1 MGRPVPAETE
11 PPKRNL
17 KQVRT
22 LLWILVAL
30 SVVAVAALYLVPR
43 LAHQESAVLA
53 TKTTPAS
60 YGPFTLTDAAGKPFS
75 SRSLAGKPY
84 ALFFGFTNCG
94 DVCPTTLAR
103 LVKLRDR
110 AGGSSKLAI
119 LFITTDPER
128 DGPKEVGQYATAF
141 HSPIIGLTGSRAQI
155 DQVTKQ
161 FGIVTEKMPSHP
173 GHDMDYQMNHT
184 ATVLLFGADGKLA
197 GTIATDEPDS
207 AALDK
212 LRRITA

>member
-1 MGRPVPAETE
+1 VPTETE
-11 PPKRNL
+11 PPQRNL

-30 SVVAVAALYLVPR
+30 TLAGAAALYLVPR
-43 LAHQESAVLA
+43 LTQQESAVLA

-60 YGPFTLTDAAGKPFS
+60 YGPFTLTDADGKTFS
-75 SRSLAGKPY
+75 SASLAGKPY

-103 LVKLRDR
+103 LVKLREQ
-110 AGGSSKLAI
+110 AGAANKLAI

-128 DGPKEVGQYATAF
+128 DGPKEVGQYAKAF

-155 DQVTKQ
+155 DQVTRQ
-161 FGIVTEKMPSHP
+161 FGIVAEKMPMAGHS

-197 GTIATDEPDS
+197 GTIATDEADG

-212 LRRITA
+212 LRRITT

>member
-1 MGRPVPAETE
+1 MPTETE
-11 PPKRNL
+11 PPERNL

-30 SVVAVAALYLVPR
+30 SVVAAAALFLIPR
-43 LAHQESAVLA
+43 LMHRESAVLA
-53 TKTTPAS
+53 TNATPVS
-60 YGPFTLTDAAGKPFS
+60 YAPFTLTGADGKPFS
-75 SRSLAGKPY
+75 STSLAGKPY

-103 LVKLRDR
+103 LVKLRDQ
-110 AGGSSKLAI
+110 AGGAAKFAI

-128 DGPKEVGQYATAF
+128 DGPREVGQYATAF

-155 DQVTKQ
+155 DQVTKE
-161 FGIVTEKMPSHP
+161 FGIVAEKMPMAGHA
-173 GHDMDYQMNHT
+173 GHDMDYQMSHT

>member
-1 MGRPVPAETE
+1 VPSETE
-11 PPKRNL
+11 PPQRNL

-30 SVVAVAALYLVPR
+30 TVAGAAALYLVPR
-43 LAHQESAVLA
+43 LTQQESAVLA

-60 YGPFTLTDAAGKPFS
+60 YGPFTLTDANGKPFS
-75 SRSLAGKPY
+75 SAALAGKPY

-103 LVKLRDR
+103 LVKLREQ
-110 AGGSSKLAI
+110 AGGATKFAI
-119 LFITTDPER
+119 IFITTDPER
-128 DGPKEVGQYATAF
+128 DGPKEVGQYAKAF

-155 DQVTKQ
+155 DRVTKL
-161 FGIVTEKMPSHP
+161 FGIVAEKMPMA
-173 GHDMDYQMNHT
+173 GHSGHGMDYQMNHT

-197 GTIATDEPDS
+197 GTIATDEADS